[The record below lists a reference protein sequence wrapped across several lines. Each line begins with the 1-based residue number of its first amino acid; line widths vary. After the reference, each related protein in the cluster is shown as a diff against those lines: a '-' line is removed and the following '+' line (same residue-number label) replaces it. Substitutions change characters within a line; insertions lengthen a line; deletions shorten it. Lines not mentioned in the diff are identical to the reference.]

1 VQGKKKAIPTIQVAS
16 AAEAVSA
23 SDPGLAAETQALLAQ
38 SAASPVAVAVPLV
51 PQDPAAAALA
61 ALAAE
66 HADRS
71 LDRDFEVASTRS

>member
-1 VQGKKKAIPTIQVAS
+1 MQGKKKAIPTIQVAS

-23 SDPGLAAETQALLAQ
+23 WDPGLAAATQALPAQ
-38 SAASPVAVAVPLV
+38 SAASPVSVAVPLV
-51 PQDPAAAALA
+51 PQDPVAPALA